1 MKKFIVM
8 VCAAL
13 CLLTGCRNVQ
23 LETVTDV
30 WTPEP
35 LPDAKEIILVLPDE
49 ISVPAM
55 EQEQETLYLC
65 DKYILTT
72 HITKSGDINGTIL
85 SATGFDVEKLNPI
98 VTQSDGFKRYDCVW
112 VAAGEHGDQIC
123 RVAILDDG
131 FYHYVLQAE
140 TEHSVA
146 GKLQETWQDI
156 FDSFTIRD
164 TAA

>member
-13 CLLTGCRNVQ
+13 CLLTGCKAKQ

-30 WTPEP
+30 WSPEP
-35 LPDAKEIILVLPDE
+35 LPEAKEIVLVLPDE

-55 EQEQETLYLC
+55 AQEQETLYLC
-65 DKYILTT
+65 DKYMLSAYIATG
-72 HITKSGDINGTIL
+72 GDINSTIL
-85 SATGFDVEKLNPI
+85 SATGFSAEKLNPV
-98 VTQSDGFKRYDCVW
+98 VTQTDEYKRYDCVW
-112 VAAGEHGDQIC
+112 VAAGEHGDQVC

-131 FYHYVLQAE
+131 FYHYVLQAG
-140 TEHSVA
+140 TERATA
-146 GKLQETWQDI
+146 GELQKTWQDI
-156 FDSFTIRD
+156 FDSFTLRD